1 MKNII
6 ITFLQFI
13 VVFLL
18 IEAVENM
25 NGNETRNEDLDAQ
38 GALLKR
44 IYYYL
49 DVTPDY
55 HVLL

>member
-1 MKNII
+1 MKNRI

-38 GALLKR
+38 GALLKW
-44 IYYYL
+44 IYYCL

-55 HVLL
+55 YVL

>member
-1 MKNII
+1 M
-6 ITFLQFI
+6 QFI

-38 GALLKR
+38 GALLKW

-55 HVLL
+55 YVLL